1 MTKPS
6 KAPDAARLLHE
17 LQHNDELKQRPV
29 DGIALDPQMAL
40 LRSWQSQR
48 LAQTYADLLADP
60 HAAPACRF
68 FLSDIY
74 GPRDYSQRDYDI
86 ARIHAFVSRVLP
98 AQTVQLLTDAVE
110 LNRLTNVLDHELCR
124 ALFDQLGVTDTITA
138 QQYAAGYRLCNN
150 EAIRIQQIDL
160 TTHVLQGVGAGARLR
175 VVGMAMKL
183 VRGPAQRAGWIELYD
198 FLERGYD
205 AFRQIQDTAAFV
217 GTIAQRERQILDLII
232 ANDTRLLLQP
242 E

>member
-1 MTKPS
+1 
-6 KAPDAARLLHE
+6 
-17 LQHNDELKQRPV
+17 
-29 DGIALDPQMAL
+29 
-40 LRSWQSQR
+40 
-48 LAQTYADLLADP
+48 
-60 HAAPACRF
+60 
-68 FLSDIY
+68 
-74 GPRDYSQRDYDI
+74 
-86 ARIHAFVSRVLP
+86 
-98 AQTVQLLTDAVE
+98 LTDAVE

-124 ALFDQLGVTDTITA
+124 ALFDQLGVTDTITV
-138 QQYAAGYRLCNN
+138 QQYAAAYRLCNN
-150 EAIRIQQIDL
+150 EAIRVRQIDL
-160 TTHVLQGVGAGARLR
+160 TTHVLQAVGAGARLR
-175 VVGMAMKL
+175 VVGMGMKM

>member
-1 MTKPS
+1 MTNPS

-17 LQHNDELKQRPV
+17 LQHSDELKQRPV
-29 DGIALDPQMAL
+29 DGIALDPEMSL

-60 HAAPACRF
+60 HTAPACRF

-150 EAIRIQQIDL
+150 EAIRVQQIDL
-160 TTHVLQGVGAGARLR
+160 TTHVLHAVGAGARLR
-175 VVGMAMKL
+175 VVGMAMKV

-198 FLERGYD
+198 FLERGYA
-205 AFRQIQDTAAFV
+205 AFRQIQDTQAFV
-217 GTIAQRERQILDLII
+217 DTIAQRERQILDVIM
-232 ANDTRLLLQP
+232 ANDT
-242 E
+242 